1 MKARNTFF
9 LLAIGAMAVAV
20 GQVFAADVGEL
31 INDLTDGN
39 KFTRREAAR
48 SLALLGPEAK
58 PAVPALVDALDD
70 DQDQV
75 LFWAA
80 TALSNLG
87 PDAHEATSELIKRFS
102 NQGGRR
108 YKDQARLR
116 VATALARIG
125 APAVPQLIKALGD
138 DSRAVRSGAAR
149 VLGNMGPTAREAVPA
164 LASLLADKEAYIG
177 ETAGAALG
185 KIGLAAHPQVLAAL
199 GSDDENIRAAA
210 AVAIGWMSEPTD
222 AAKRL
227 AKLLEAGQPDRVTA
241 NGLEAFNRVG
251 LPGEQLLPLLL
262 PALEHDNERVRHEA
276 MNGLLSLRPDSRAAV
291 LPLVEQLGSDD
302 PVRRSRA
309 IDLLGRIGTDAAAA
323 VPKLIAHLGQASGE
337 ERDGCRQAVVEI
349 GPAAVPGILASAK
362 SQPLAKLNDG
372 TWQARCLSEIGLQ
385 AIPGLTGAVKT
396 GAADGS
402 VYLAMLGLRN
412 IRAKSASARQAIQPF
427 LEHEQAAFRG
437 LALAALVAT
446 ADKPVGL
453 VPQLQSAMN
462 DGNPLVRQAA
472 MDALASLGPS
482 ARAATAALT
491 ERLDDK
497 DAGIQLSAVRAI
509 GKLGS
514 DDPVLAKR
522 LAGMIDDAGTD
533 LRLAVVESLGG
544 FGKLPGSAVASLVG
558 VLKVEHAVT
567 QSAAFDA
574 LAKLGKE
581 AKSALPA
588 LSQAVRHDNAT
599 VRASALNALARVEPD
614 DDKLLTAL
622 KQALDDPS
630 AGVRHTAIRELGELG
645 SNARSAGPALFACL
659 NTSEDRQA
667 ALDALRQVRV
677 RDVDLYIAAL
687 ENEEPLV
694 RLFACQ
700 ALRRAGKGAR
710 KARSEI
716 TKLTRDRYDYVRR
729 EARRALDALK

>member
-1 MKARNTFF
+1 MKARNTFS
-9 LLAIGAMAVAV
+9 LLAIGAITVAVA
-20 GQVFAADVGEL
+20 QVFAADVGEL

-58 PAVPALVDALDD
+58 PAVPALVAALDD

-75 LFWAA
+75 LFWAS
-80 TALSNLG
+80 TALANLG
-87 PDAHEATSELIKRFS
+87 PAAQEATAELIKRLGS
-102 NQGGRR
+102 QGGRR
-108 YKDQARLR
+108 YKDQAHLR

-125 APAVPQLIKALGD
+125 THAVPQLIKALGD
-138 DSRAVRSGAAR
+138 DSPSIRSGSAR

-164 LASLLADKEAYIG
+164 LVSLLADNETYIA
-177 ETAGAALG
+177 ETAGVALG
-185 KIGLAAHPQVLAAL
+185 KIGLAAHLQVQAAL

-210 AVAIGWMSEPTD
+210 AVAIGWMREPSD
-222 AAKRL
+222 VAKRL
-227 AKLLEAGQPDRVTA
+227 SKLLEAGQPDRVTA
-241 NGLEAFNRVG
+241 NGLEALNRVG
-251 LPGEQLLPLLL
+251 LPSEQLLPLLL

-291 LPLVEQLGSDD
+291 VPLVVQLGSDD
-302 PVRRSRA
+302 PVRRRRA

-323 VPKLIAHLGQASGE
+323 VPKLIGHLSQASGE
-337 ERDGCRQAVVEI
+337 EQAGCRQAIVEI

-362 SQPLAKLNDG
+362 LQPVTKLNDD

-385 AIPGLTGAVKT
+385 AIPVLIGAVKT
-396 GAADGS
+396 GSADGS
-402 VYLAMLGLRN
+402 VYLAMLGIRN
-412 IRAKSASARQAIQPF
+412 IRVKSVSVRQAIQPF

-446 ADKPVGL
+446 ADKPVSL

-472 MDALASLGPS
+472 MDALATLGPS

-491 ERLDDK
+491 ERLEDK
-497 DAGIQLSAVRAI
+497 DAGIRLSAVRAI

-522 LAGMIDDAGTD
+522 LAGMIDGAGMD

-544 FGKLPGSAVASLVG
+544 FGKLPGSAVAGLVG
-558 VLKVEHAVT
+558 VLKVEHTAT

-581 AKSALPA
+581 AKPALPA
-588 LSQAVRHDNAT
+588 LSQAVLHDNAA
-599 VRASALNALARVEPD
+599 VRASALNALARVETD
-614 DDKLLTAL
+614 DDKLLAAL

-630 AGVRHTAIRELGELG
+630 AGVRHTGIRELGELG
-645 SNARSAGPALFACL
+645 SDARSAGPELFACL
-659 NTSEDRQA
+659 DTSEDRQA